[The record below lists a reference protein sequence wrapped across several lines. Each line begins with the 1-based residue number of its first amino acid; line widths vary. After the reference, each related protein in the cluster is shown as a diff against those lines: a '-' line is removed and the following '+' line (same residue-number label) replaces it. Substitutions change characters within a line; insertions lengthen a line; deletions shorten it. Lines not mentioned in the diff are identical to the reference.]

1 MKKHLLRLL
10 LCAGLLAGL
19 FTVTALAAEWTY
31 DPDAKTLTNSGT
43 VVLKNVIAD
52 GTNLTI
58 GNNQDFTGAT
68 LDLTGPITDSSGTER
83 YTITDIAGWDEL
95 AKGAFYKCSSL
106 TSVRL
111 PDSLTSVGYDAF
123 RECSGLTSIA
133 LPDSLETIGYFAF
146 SDCSGLTSIALP
158 DSLETIGQFAFS
170 GCSGLTSLTLPD
182 SVASIEEE
190 AFGDCSG
197 LTAFHVAEGNQ
208 NFSAQDGV
216 LFNKDQTKLIQYPM
230 GKGEVSY
237 QVPTDVTEIGAKAF
251 QNCGNLTMVTLPDG
265 VTSIGEYAFYGC
277 SSLTS
282 IHLSDGVTSIGYGAF
297 YGCSSLTGITMPDG
311 VTSIG
316 YGAFYGCS
324 SLTGITLPD
333 GVTSIGYSVFSG
345 CSGLTSIDL
354 PDGLETIGDSVFS
367 GCSSLTGIT
376 LPDGVTSIGYGAFS
390 GCSSLTGITLPDGV
404 TSIGYSVFSGC
415 SGLTSIDLPD
425 GLETIGDS
433 AFDGCIGLTGII
445 LPDGVTSIGEYAF
458 YGCSGLTSI
467 DLPDGLETIGDWAF
481 SGCIGLTGITLP
493 DGVTSIG
500 DWAFSGCSSLT
511 GITLPDG
518 VTSIGEGAFY
528 DCSSLTE
535 LVLLA
540 QTPPD
545 LGMSALFGVGSTLRI
560 VVPGGSVEAYK
571 QAPDWVGYAAS
582 IEALSYGLTV
592 ATDSPSLELPQGA
605 TPAGAAFTITN
616 NSNVTVSGLK
626 VSLTDS
632 GNFELDTSEMAASLA
647 PNGATTFTVTPR
659 SGLAAGS
666 YSTDVNVTSMISSV
680 HATASLTC
688 TVKKVEIAADPA
700 SLNFGSAYTGYTQP
714 GSQTVTVTNTGEQ
727 AVTLTQPLDTAYFTV
742 GPLSDAALAAGE
754 QAAFT
759 VQPKTGLAPG
769 EYSETLAISGQSGG
783 RPVKLQV
790 LLSFKVAEP
799 VYGISSDTTVWN
811 FGTVTEGYSEAP
823 AGKEVTVTNTGNQT
837 VTVTLPAGTN
847 YAITAGAGF
856 ANDAATIAPNGTAAF
871 TIRPKTGLAPGT
883 YSETLTVSG
892 TYSVSADVALRF
904 VVERQSGGSS
914 GGGGGGSGS
923 AMYAVSLAA
932 PEHGTVTVSP
942 KSAVKGSTVTV
953 TATPDEGYRLDT
965 LTVTDSQG
973 NQMKLTDQGGGKFT
987 FIMPGS
993 QVKVEASFVLIP
1005 QEPEPLPFADVA
1017 ETAWY
1022 YDGVRYAYEHGL
1034 MTGTGET
1041 TFNPDG
1047 ATSRAMLAAILWRLE
1062 GSPVVNYA
1070 MDFADV
1076 EEGQWYTEAI
1086 RWAASEGIVTGYG
1099 DGTFGTNDSI
1109 TREQFAV
1116 MLYRYAG
1123 TQPASGTLSAFR
1135 DGAAVSDWAAE
1146 AMGWAVEA
1154 GLITGT
1160 GDGSALTPQGQATRA
1175 QAAVLLMRFCQ
1186 EYMA

>member
-1 MKKHLLRLL
+1 
-10 LCAGLLAGL
+10 
-19 FTVTALAAEWTY
+19 
-31 DPDAKTLTNSGT
+31 
-43 VVLKNVIAD
+43 
-52 GTNLTI
+52 
-58 GNNQDFTGAT
+58 
-68 LDLTGPITDSSGTER
+68 
-83 YTITDIAGWDEL
+83 
-95 AKGAFYKCSSL
+95 
-106 TSVRL
+106 
-111 PDSLTSVGYDAF
+111 
-123 RECSGLTSIA
+123 
-133 LPDSLETIGYFAF
+133 LETIGDSAF
-146 SDCSGLTSIALP
+146 DGC
-158 DSLETIGQFAFS
+158 IG
-170 GCSGLTSLTLPD
+170 
-182 SVASIEEE
+182 
-190 AFGDCSG
+190 
-197 LTAFHVAEGNQ
+197 
-208 NFSAQDGV
+208 
-216 LFNKDQTKLIQYPM
+216 
-230 GKGEVSY
+230 
-237 QVPTDVTEIGAKAF
+237 
-251 QNCGNLTMVTLPDG
+251 
-265 VTSIGEYAFYGC
+265 
-277 SSLTS
+277 
-282 IHLSDGVTSIGYGAF
+282 
-297 YGCSSLTGITMPDG
+297 LTGITLPDG

-333 GVTSIGYSVFSG
+333 G
-345 CSGLTSIDL
+345 
-354 PDGLETIGDSVFS
+354 
-367 GCSSLTGIT
+367 
-376 LPDGVTSIGYGAFS
+376 A
-390 GCSSLTGITLPDGV
+390 
-404 TSIGYSVFSGC
+404 
-415 SGLTSIDLPD
+415 
-425 GLETIGDS
+425 
-433 AFDGCIGLTGII
+433 
-445 LPDGVTSIGEYAF
+445 
-458 YGCSGLTSI
+458 
-467 DLPDGLETIGDWAF
+467 
-481 SGCIGLTGITLP
+481 
-493 DGVTSIG
+493 
-500 DWAFSGCSSLT
+500 
-511 GITLPDG
+511 
-518 VTSIGEGAFY
+518 TSIGEGAFY

-680 HATASLTC
+680 PATASLTC

-700 SLNFGSAYTGYTQP
+700 SLDFGSAYTGYTQP

-856 ANDAATIAPNGTAAF
+856 ANDAATLAPNGTAAF

-904 VVERQSGGSS
+904 VVERQSGGGSS

-973 NQMKLTDQGGGKFT
+973 NRLKLTDQGGGKFT

-1034 MTGTGET
+1034 MTGTSET

-1123 TQPASGTLSAFR
+1123 TQPASSTLSAFR
-1135 DGAAVSDWAAE
+1135 DGAAVSEWAAE

>member
-1 MKKHLLRLL
+1 MKKQLLRLL

-19 FTVTALAAEWTY
+19 LTVTALAADWTY
-31 DPDAKTLTNSGT
+31 DPNDETLTNSGGT
-43 VVLKNVIAD
+43 VTLKNVTDNGAN
-52 GTNLTI
+52 GLVI
-58 GNNQDFTGAT
+58 GNNQDFTGVT
-68 LDLTGPITDSSGTER
+68 LDLTGQITDGSGAT
-83 YTITDIAGWDEL
+83 YTLISIGDQAFSQCEKLTTVDLSGCTSLGTIGGW
-95 AKGAFYKCSSL
+95 AFYDCGELTAADLSGCTSL
-106 TSVRL
+106 SAIEVYAFQACGLTTMDLSGCTSLRTI
-111 PDSLTSVGYDAF
+111 DYQAF
-123 RECSGLTSIA
+123 RGCLGL
-133 LPDSLETIGYFAF
+133 E
-146 SDCSGLTSIALP
+146 
-158 DSLETIGQFAFS
+158 
-170 GCSGLTSLTLPD
+170 
-182 SVASIEEE
+182 
-190 AFGDCSG
+190 
-197 LTAFHVAEGNQ
+197 
-208 NFSAQDGV
+208 
-216 LFNKDQTKLIQYPM
+216 K
-230 GKGEVSY
+230 
-237 QVPTDVTEIGAKAF
+237 
-251 QNCGNLTMVTLPDG
+251 VTLPESL
-265 VTSIGEYAFYGC
+265 TAIWEYAFDGC
-277 SSLTS
+277 SSLTQ
-282 IHLSDGVTSIGYGAF
+282 
-297 YGCSSLTGITMPDG
+297 
-311 VTSIG
+311 
-316 YGAFYGCS
+316 
-324 SLTGITLPD
+324 
-333 GVTSIGYSVFSG
+333 
-345 CSGLTSIDL
+345 
-354 PDGLETIGDSVFS
+354 
-367 GCSSLTGIT
+367 
-376 LPDGVTSIGYGAFS
+376 
-390 GCSSLTGITLPDGV
+390 
-404 TSIGYSVFSGC
+404 
-415 SGLTSIDLPD
+415 
-425 GLETIGDS
+425 
-433 AFDGCIGLTGII
+433 
-445 LPDGVTSIGEYAF
+445 
-458 YGCSGLTSI
+458 
-467 DLPDGLETIGDWAF
+467 
-481 SGCIGLTGITLP
+481 
-493 DGVTSIG
+493 
-500 DWAFSGCSSLT
+500 
-511 GITLPDG
+511 
-518 VTSIGEGAFY
+518 
-528 DCSSLTE
+528 
-535 LVLLA
+535 LVLLS
-540 QTPPD
+540 QNPPYPAS
-545 LGMSALFGVGSTLRI
+545 GALPTDNPNFRI

-582 IEALSYGLTV
+582 IEALTYGLTV

-605 TPAGAAFTITN
+605 IPAGAAFTITN

-632 GNFELDTSEMAASLA
+632 GNFEVDTSEMAASLA
-647 PNGATTFTVTPR
+647 PNGTTTFTVTPNHD
-659 SGLAAGS
+659 LAVGN
-666 YSTDVNVTSMISSV
+666 YETTITVTGTVTGDQSV
-680 HATASLTC
+680 TETASLTC

-700 SLNFGSAYTGYTQP
+700 SLDFGSAYTGYTQS

-742 GPLSDAALAAGE
+742 GPLSDAALSPNE

-856 ANDAATIAPNGTAAF
+856 TNDAATIAPNGTAAF

-904 VVERQSGGSS
+904 VVERQSGGGSS
-914 GGGGGGSGS
+914 GGGGGCSGS

-1034 MTGTGET
+1034 MTGTSET

-1135 DGAAVSDWAAE
+1135 DGSAVSDWAAE
-1146 AMGWAVEA
+1146 AVGWAVEA

>member
-1 MKKHLLRLL
+1 MPEDEEASDMKKHLLRLL

-19 FTVTALAAEWTY
+19 FTVTALAADWTY
-31 DPDAKTLTNSGT
+31 DPNDETLTNSGGT
-43 VVLKNVIAD
+43 VTLKNVTDNGAN
-52 GTNLTI
+52 GLVI
-58 GNNQDFTGAT
+58 GNNQDFTGVT
-68 LDLTGPITDSSGTER
+68 LDLTGQITDGSGAT
-83 YTITDIAGWDEL
+83 YTLISIGDQAFSQCEKLTTVDLSGCTSLGTIGGW
-95 AKGAFYKCSSL
+95 AFYDCGELTAADLSGCTSL
-106 TSVRL
+106 SAIEVYAFQACGLTTMDLSGCTSLRTI
-111 PDSLTSVGYDAF
+111 DFQAF
-123 RECSGLTSIA
+123 RGCLGL
-133 LPDSLETIGYFAF
+133 E
-146 SDCSGLTSIALP
+146 
-158 DSLETIGQFAFS
+158 
-170 GCSGLTSLTLPD
+170 
-182 SVASIEEE
+182 
-190 AFGDCSG
+190 
-197 LTAFHVAEGNQ
+197 
-208 NFSAQDGV
+208 
-216 LFNKDQTKLIQYPM
+216 K
-230 GKGEVSY
+230 
-237 QVPTDVTEIGAKAF
+237 
-251 QNCGNLTMVTLPDG
+251 VTLPESLTD
-265 VTSIGEYAFYGC
+265 IWEYAFDGC
-277 SSLTS
+277 SSLTQ
-282 IHLSDGVTSIGYGAF
+282 
-297 YGCSSLTGITMPDG
+297 
-311 VTSIG
+311 
-316 YGAFYGCS
+316 
-324 SLTGITLPD
+324 
-333 GVTSIGYSVFSG
+333 
-345 CSGLTSIDL
+345 
-354 PDGLETIGDSVFS
+354 
-367 GCSSLTGIT
+367 
-376 LPDGVTSIGYGAFS
+376 
-390 GCSSLTGITLPDGV
+390 
-404 TSIGYSVFSGC
+404 
-415 SGLTSIDLPD
+415 
-425 GLETIGDS
+425 
-433 AFDGCIGLTGII
+433 
-445 LPDGVTSIGEYAF
+445 
-458 YGCSGLTSI
+458 
-467 DLPDGLETIGDWAF
+467 
-481 SGCIGLTGITLP
+481 
-493 DGVTSIG
+493 
-500 DWAFSGCSSLT
+500 
-511 GITLPDG
+511 
-518 VTSIGEGAFY
+518 
-528 DCSSLTE
+528 
-535 LVLLA
+535 LVLLS
-540 QTPPD
+540 QNPPYPAS
-545 LGMSALFGVGSTLRI
+545 GALPTDNPNFRI

-582 IEALSYGLTV
+582 IEALTYGLTV

-605 TPAGAAFTITN
+605 IPAGAAFTITN

-632 GNFELDTSEMAASLA
+632 GNFEVDTSEMAASLA
-647 PNGATTFTVTPR
+647 PNGTTTFTVTPNHD
-659 SGLAAGS
+659 LAVGN
-666 YSTDVNVTSMISSV
+666 YETTITVTGTVTGDQSV
-680 HATASLTC
+680 TETASLTC
-688 TVKKVEIAADPA
+688 TVKKVEIAADSA
-700 SLNFGSAYTGYTQP
+700 SLDFGSAYTGYTQP

-759 VQPKTGLAPG
+759 VQPKAGLAPG

-904 VVERQSGGSS
+904 VVERQRGGGSS

-932 PEHGTVTVSP
+932 PEHGTVMVSP

-973 NQMKLTDQGGGKFT
+973 NRLKLTDQGGGKFT

-1034 MTGTGET
+1034 MTGTSET

-1135 DGAAVSDWAAE
+1135 DGSAVSDWAAE
-1146 AMGWAVEA
+1146 AVGWAVEA

>member
-1 MKKHLLRLL
+1 MKKQLLRLL

-19 FTVTALAAEWTY
+19 LTVTALAADWTY
-31 DPDAKTLTNSGT
+31 DPNDETLTNSGGT
-43 VVLKNVIAD
+43 VTLKNVTDNGAN
-52 GTNLTI
+52 GLVI
-58 GNNQDFTGAT
+58 GNNQDFTGVT
-68 LDLTGPITDSSGTER
+68 LDLTGQITDGSGAT
-83 YTITDIAGWDEL
+83 YTLISIGDQAFSQCEKLTTVDLSGCTSLGTIGVR
-95 AKGAFYKCSSL
+95 AFYNCGELTAADLSGCTSL
-106 TSVRL
+106 RTI
-111 PDSLTSVGYDAF
+111 DYQAF
-123 RECSGLTSIA
+123 RGCLGL
-133 LPDSLETIGYFAF
+133 
-146 SDCSGLTSIALP
+146 
-158 DSLETIGQFAFS
+158 
-170 GCSGLTSLTLPD
+170 
-182 SVASIEEE
+182 EE
-190 AFGDCSG
+190 
-197 LTAFHVAEGNQ
+197 
-208 NFSAQDGV
+208 
-216 LFNKDQTKLIQYPM
+216 
-230 GKGEVSY
+230 
-237 QVPTDVTEIGAKAF
+237 
-251 QNCGNLTMVTLPDG
+251 VTLPESL
-265 VTSIGEYAFYGC
+265 TAIWEYAFDGC
-277 SSLTS
+277 SSLTQ
-282 IHLSDGVTSIGYGAF
+282 
-297 YGCSSLTGITMPDG
+297 
-311 VTSIG
+311 
-316 YGAFYGCS
+316 
-324 SLTGITLPD
+324 
-333 GVTSIGYSVFSG
+333 
-345 CSGLTSIDL
+345 
-354 PDGLETIGDSVFS
+354 
-367 GCSSLTGIT
+367 
-376 LPDGVTSIGYGAFS
+376 
-390 GCSSLTGITLPDGV
+390 
-404 TSIGYSVFSGC
+404 
-415 SGLTSIDLPD
+415 
-425 GLETIGDS
+425 
-433 AFDGCIGLTGII
+433 
-445 LPDGVTSIGEYAF
+445 
-458 YGCSGLTSI
+458 
-467 DLPDGLETIGDWAF
+467 
-481 SGCIGLTGITLP
+481 
-493 DGVTSIG
+493 
-500 DWAFSGCSSLT
+500 
-511 GITLPDG
+511 
-518 VTSIGEGAFY
+518 
-528 DCSSLTE
+528 
-535 LVLLA
+535 LVLLS
-540 QTPPD
+540 QNPPYPAS
-545 LGMSALFGVGSTLRI
+545 GALPTDNPNFRI

-582 IEALSYGLTV
+582 IEALTYGLTV

-626 VSLTDS
+626 ISLTDS
-632 GNFELDTSEMAASLA
+632 GNFEVDTSEMAASLA
-647 PNGATTFTVTPR
+647 PNGTTTFTVTPNHD
-659 SGLAAGS
+659 LAVGN
-666 YSTDVNVTSMISSV
+666 YETTITVTGDQSV
-680 HATASLTC
+680 TETASLTC

-700 SLNFGSAYTGYTQP
+700 SLDFGSAYTGYTQP

-742 GPLSDAALAAGE
+742 GPLSDAALAPNE

-856 ANDAATIAPNGTAAF
+856 TNDAATIAPNGTAAF

-904 VVERQSGGSS
+904 VVERQSGGGSS

-973 NQMKLTDQGGGKFT
+973 NRLKLTDQGGGKFT

-1034 MTGTGET
+1034 MTGTSET

-1099 DGTFGTNDSI
+1099 DGAFGTNDSI

-1135 DGAAVSDWAAE
+1135 DGPAVSDWAAE
-1146 AMGWAVEA
+1146 AVGWAVEA

>member
-1 MKKHLLRLL
+1 MKKQLLRLL

-19 FTVTALAAEWTY
+19 LTVTALAADWTY
-31 DPDAKTLTNSGT
+31 DPNDETLTNSGGT
-43 VVLKNVIAD
+43 VTLKNVTDNGAN
-52 GTNLTI
+52 GLVI
-58 GNNQDFTGAT
+58 GNNQDFTGVT
-68 LDLTGPITDSSGTER
+68 LDLTGQITDGSGAT
-83 YTITDIAGWDEL
+83 YTLISIGDQAFSQCEKLTTVDLSGCTSLGTIGVR
-95 AKGAFYKCSSL
+95 AFYNCGELTAADLSGCTSL
-106 TSVRL
+106 RTI
-111 PDSLTSVGYDAF
+111 DYQAF
-123 RECSGLTSIA
+123 RGCLGL
-133 LPDSLETIGYFAF
+133 
-146 SDCSGLTSIALP
+146 
-158 DSLETIGQFAFS
+158 
-170 GCSGLTSLTLPD
+170 
-182 SVASIEEE
+182 EE
-190 AFGDCSG
+190 
-197 LTAFHVAEGNQ
+197 
-208 NFSAQDGV
+208 
-216 LFNKDQTKLIQYPM
+216 
-230 GKGEVSY
+230 
-237 QVPTDVTEIGAKAF
+237 
-251 QNCGNLTMVTLPDG
+251 VTLPESL
-265 VTSIGEYAFYGC
+265 TAIWEYAFDGC
-277 SSLTS
+277 SSLTQ
-282 IHLSDGVTSIGYGAF
+282 
-297 YGCSSLTGITMPDG
+297 
-311 VTSIG
+311 
-316 YGAFYGCS
+316 
-324 SLTGITLPD
+324 
-333 GVTSIGYSVFSG
+333 
-345 CSGLTSIDL
+345 
-354 PDGLETIGDSVFS
+354 
-367 GCSSLTGIT
+367 
-376 LPDGVTSIGYGAFS
+376 
-390 GCSSLTGITLPDGV
+390 
-404 TSIGYSVFSGC
+404 
-415 SGLTSIDLPD
+415 
-425 GLETIGDS
+425 
-433 AFDGCIGLTGII
+433 
-445 LPDGVTSIGEYAF
+445 
-458 YGCSGLTSI
+458 
-467 DLPDGLETIGDWAF
+467 
-481 SGCIGLTGITLP
+481 
-493 DGVTSIG
+493 
-500 DWAFSGCSSLT
+500 
-511 GITLPDG
+511 
-518 VTSIGEGAFY
+518 
-528 DCSSLTE
+528 
-535 LVLLA
+535 LVLLS
-540 QTPPD
+540 QNPPYPAS
-545 LGMSALFGVGSTLRI
+545 GALPTDNPNFRI

-582 IEALSYGLTV
+582 IEALTYGLTV

-626 VSLTDS
+626 ISLTDS
-632 GNFELDTSEMAASLA
+632 GNFEVDTSEMAASLA
-647 PNGATTFTVTPR
+647 PNGTTTFTVTPNHD
-659 SGLAAGS
+659 LAVGN
-666 YSTDVNVTSMISSV
+666 YETTITVTGDQSV
-680 HATASLTC
+680 TETASLTC

-700 SLNFGSAYTGYTQP
+700 SLDFGSAYTGYTQP

-742 GPLSDAALAAGE
+742 GPLSDAALAPNE

-856 ANDAATIAPNGTAAF
+856 TNDAATIAPNGTAAF

-904 VVERQSGGSS
+904 VVERQSGGGSS

-973 NQMKLTDQGGGKFT
+973 NRLKLTDQGGGKFT

-1034 MTGTGET
+1034 MTGTSET

-1135 DGAAVSDWAAE
+1135 DGPAVSDWAAE
-1146 AMGWAVEA
+1146 AVGWAVEA